1 MVLISGNE
9 LTLHDVVKIAEGG
22 EEVRITEDCLVRCRE
37 SFDFLS
43 SATKDKVIYGINT
56 GLGPQAQ
63 YYIAPEEHLELQYN
77 LVRSHASGTG
87 QPLDELSCRA
97 LMVARLNSLAIGYS
111 GIHPDLLTVLAAF
124 LNQRIHPYIP
134 EHGGV
139 GASGDL
145 VQLAHLALNLIGE
158 GEVLCEGKRIPAA
171 EVLVEKSI
179 TPLQIKGREGLAI
192 LNGTSAMTGI
202 GLLNILRAQRLL
214 SLSTA
219 VSSVLND
226 LMASYNDHFSEKL
239 NAVKRHP
246 GQQYIAAEMRK
257 YLAGSQLTRERS
269 IHVKQENQQDV
280 PFDEKVQEYYSLRCV
295 PQILGP
301 VHDALTAAETVLLNE
316 LNSVNDNPVMDI
328 TAGTALHGGNFH
340 GDYVSFE
347 MDKLR
352 MGITKLSILTERQLN
367 YLAADY
373 LNGKFPK
380 FLAGGKRGLHFGI
393 QGMQFTA
400 TSTVAENQML
410 SNPLYVHSIPTNAD
424 NQDVVSMGT
433 NAALATSRVISNSF
447 QVMSIMAVALVKAFR
462 IFDDKDQMAP
472 GTRNFIAAIESA
484 VSVPDDDQ
492 PIYPVLEQ
500 LAHAFASGQILNP
513 HPHE

>member
-1 MVLISGNE
+1 MVLISGEE
-9 LTLHDVVKIAEGG
+9 LTLYDVMKIAEGG
-22 EEVRITEDCLVRCRE
+22 EEVRVTEECLVRCRE

-43 SATKDKVIYGINT
+43 AAMKDKVIYGINT

-97 LMVARLNSLAIGYS
+97 LMVARLNSLAIGFS
-111 GIHPDLLTVLAAF
+111 GIHPDLLIILAEF
-124 LNQRIHPYIP
+124 LNKRIHPYIP

-158 GEVLCEGKRIPAA
+158 GEVLRDGKRVSATQ
-171 EVLVEKSI
+171 VLAEKSI
-179 TPLQIKGREGLAI
+179 VPLQIKSREGLAI

-202 GLLNILRAQRLL
+202 GLLNIIRAQRLL
-214 SLSTA
+214 AVSTA

-226 LMASYNDHFSEKL
+226 LMASYDDHFSEKL

-246 GQQYIAAEMRK
+246 GQQQIAAEMRK

-269 IHVKQENQQDV
+269 IHVRQEGRQDV
-280 PFDEKVQEYYSLRCV
+280 PFDEKIQEYYSLRCV

-301 VHDALTAAETVLLNE
+301 IHDALQTAETVLVNE
-316 LNSVNDNPVMDI
+316 LNSVNDNPVIDI
-328 TAGTALHGGNFH
+328 SSGNALHGGNFH

-380 FLAGGKRGLHFGI
+380 FLAAGKRGLYFGI

-462 IFDDKDQMAP
+462 LFDRKDQMAP
-472 GTRNFIAAIESA
+472 GTRGFITSVEAAATI
-484 VSVPDDDQ
+484 PDDDQ
-492 PIYPVLEQ
+492 PIYPALEQ
-500 LAHAFASGQILNP
+500 LSGAFATGRILNP
-513 HPHE
+513 YLHE